1 MKKVVLSVAGAF
13 LIFTA
18 IPTIASATRLPSL
31 AQQESKQQTKTFS
44 GTVIKNGDNFVLTDG
59 ASKLSYVLDDP
70 QKASPYEG
78 KRVKVTGTVD
88 IASNTIH
95 VETIQEI
102 A

>member
-1 MKKVVLSVAGAF
+1 MKKVVLSVAGALLF
-13 LIFTA
+13 LSA
-18 IPTIASATRLPSL
+18 VPKIASATSL
-31 AQQESKQQTKTFS
+31 AGMTQQDSQQKTKIFS

-59 ASKLSYVLDDP
+59 ASKLSYVLDDA

-88 IASNTIH
+88 VASNTIH
-95 VETIQEI
+95 VESIQEI

>member
-1 MKKVVLSVAGAF
+1 MKKVVLSVAGALLF
-13 LIFTA
+13 LSTV
-18 IPTIASATRLPSL
+18 PKIASATSL
-31 AQQESKQQTKTFS
+31 AGMRQQDSQQKTKIFS

-59 ASKLSYVLDDP
+59 ASKLSYVLDDA

-88 IASNTIH
+88 VASNTIH
-95 VETIQEI
+95 VESIQEI

>member
-1 MKKVVLSVAGAF
+1 MKKAILSVTGALLF
-13 LIFTA
+13 ALA
-18 IPTIASATRLPSL
+18 VPKMASATSL
-31 AQQESKQQTKTFS
+31 SRMTQQDSQQKTKIFS

-59 ASKLSYVLDDP
+59 ASKLSYVLDDA

-88 IASNTIH
+88 VASNTIH
-95 VETIQEI
+95 VESIQEI